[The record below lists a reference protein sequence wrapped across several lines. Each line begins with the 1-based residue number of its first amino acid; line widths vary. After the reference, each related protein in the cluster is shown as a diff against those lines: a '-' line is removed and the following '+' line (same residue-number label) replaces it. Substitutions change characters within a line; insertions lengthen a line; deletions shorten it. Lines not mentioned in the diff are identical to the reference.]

1 MKKFLLWFLA
11 FIITA
16 GAAVYQR
23 MTGPTYP
30 LRGMKDIA
38 GTEINF
44 RLPRTHETAKD
55 CMVKFTAADPAIEG
69 FLLYKRFNT
78 DDDWIQVPM
87 VRSDDS
93 LTGALPFQPPAG
105 KLEYRVVL
113 SHPSAADVFLSDDE
127 SVVIRFK
134 GAVPGFVLLPHIL
147 IMFMAMLF
155 SNRAG
160 IEALRPKGSPRK
172 LVIWT
177 TGLMIAGG
185 MILGPLVQYYAFG
198 ALWTGFPFGGDMT
211 DNKTLFAVIAW
222 ILALVMGRKG
232 KKARGWVLGAS
243 IITLAV
249 YMIPHSLF
257 GSELD
262 YSKLPA
268 QK

>member
-1 MKKFLLWFLA
+1 MKKILLWILA

-16 GAAVYQR
+16 SAAVYQR

-38 GTEINF
+38 GTEVAF
-44 RLPRTHETAKD
+44 RLPRTHVTDKD
-55 CMVKFTAADPAIEG
+55 CEVKITAADPAIEG
-69 FLLYKRFNT
+69 TLLYKRFKT
-78 DDDWIQVPM
+78 EDEWSPVPM
-87 VRSDDS
+87 ERLDDS
-93 LTGALPFQPPAG
+93 LKGNLPFQPPAG
-105 KLEYRVVL
+105 KLEYKVIL
-113 SHPSAADVFLSDDE
+113 SHPSTAEVSLSDDE
-127 SVVIRFK
+127 PVVIRFK
-134 GAVPGFVLLPHIL
+134 GAVPGFVLLPHVL

-160 IEALRPKGSPRK
+160 IEALRPKGNPRK

-198 ALWTGFPFGGDMT
+198 AFWTGFPFGGDMT
-211 DNKTLFAVIAW
+211 DNKTLIAVIAW
-222 ILALVMGRKG
+222 ILALIMGRKG